1 MTPFGEMIKEWRAA
15 RRVSQ
20 LALAHQ
26 AEISA
31 RHISF
36 LETGRARPSREM
48 VLVLASA
55 LDIPLRER
63 NQLLAAAGFA
73 AVYAESEL
81 ASPSW
86 APARRAIDAILRRQ
100 EPCPAVVMN
109 RRWDVVR
116 SNEGATWLFG
126 WLLGEVDEPPNV
138 LRLMFHPERLRPW
151 VSNWDEVGP
160 ALIRRVHREALAGVL
175 DAPTRALL
183 SEILAWVPPRW
194 RTVDTAA
201 PLAPLVPVHF
211 RKDGL
216 TLRFFST
223 VTTLGTPQDIA
234 LQELR
239 IECFF
244 PEDEQTE
251 AAMAKSRS
259 AQ

>member
-1 MTPFGEMIKEWRAA
+1 MNGFGELLKQWRAT

-20 LALAHQ
+20 LALAHE
-26 AEISA
+26 AEVSA

-63 NQLLAAAGFA
+63 NGMLAAAGFA
-73 AVYAESEL
+73 AVYAESEG

-86 APARRAIDAILRRQ
+86 APVRRAIDAILQRQ

-109 RRWDVVR
+109 RQWDVVR
-116 SNEGATWLFG
+116 SNEAATRFFG
-126 WLLGEVDEPPNV
+126 WLLGAVDEPPNV
-138 LRLMFHPERLRPW
+138 LRMMFHPERLRPW
-151 VSNWDEVGP
+151 VANWDEVAP

-175 DAPTRALL
+175 DEPTRALL
-183 SEILAWVPPRW
+183 AEILTWVPPRW
-194 RTVDTAA
+194 RMLDPDA
-201 PLAPLVPVHF
+201 PLSPLVPVHF
-211 RKDGL
+211 RKDGVS
-216 TLRFFST
+216 LRFFST
-223 VTTLGTPQDIA
+223 VTTLGTPQDIT

-251 AAMAKSRS
+251 ARMASL
-259 AQ
+259 AG